1 MAAAVIFFG
10 KVMPKSIIISGIT
23 FLFFYISMPPPNM
36 ASIFF
41 VSCLK

>member
-10 KVMPKSIIISGIT
+10 KVMPKSIITSSIA
-23 FLFFYISMPPPNM
+23 FLLCYISISPPNI

-41 VSCLK
+41 VACLK